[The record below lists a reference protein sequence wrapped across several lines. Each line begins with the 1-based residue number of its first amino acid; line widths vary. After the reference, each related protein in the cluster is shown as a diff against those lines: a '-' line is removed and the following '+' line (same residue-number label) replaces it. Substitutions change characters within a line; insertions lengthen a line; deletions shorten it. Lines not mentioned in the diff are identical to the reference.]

1 MMIPVLWGSRLRL
14 REVKYLAQGH
24 SWGLELPP
32 IQPHTIYLKQ
42 SVSKSLRLKSKKARF
57 VSEEQI
63 RRSQQKIHPSGA
75 LRNT

>member
-1 MMIPVLWGSRLRL
+1 MMTPVLWGSRLRL

-32 IQPHTIYLKQ
+32 IQPHTIYLEQ
-42 SVSKSLRLKSKKARF
+42 SASNSLRLKSNEARF

-63 RRSQQKIHPSGA
+63 CRSEQKIHPSGA